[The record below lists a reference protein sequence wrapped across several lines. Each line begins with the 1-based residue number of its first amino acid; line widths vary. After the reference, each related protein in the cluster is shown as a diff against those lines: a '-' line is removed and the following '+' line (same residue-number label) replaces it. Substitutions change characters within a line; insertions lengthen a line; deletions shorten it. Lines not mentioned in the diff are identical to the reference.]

1 MFDFGTPWWEIIVRS
16 TVVYL
21 AVVIGFRL
29 SGKRQIGQMT
39 PFDLVVILLIA
50 NAVQNAMV
58 GPDVSLAGGL
68 VSAATLLAISFG
80 VAELRERSSRFERLV
95 QGQPV
100 LLVIDGEVLW
110 RNMRKER
117 IDQADLDQ
125 AIREHGVDGL
135 ENVKLGVLDV
145 TGTISIVPKSSETLT
160 TQRRFGKRRTSQ

>member
-21 AVVIGFRL
+21 AVVFGFRL

>member
-1 MFDFGTPWWEIIVRS
+1 MFDFGTPWWGIILRT

-29 SGKRQIGQMT
+29 SGKRHIGQMA
-39 PFDLVVILLIA
+39 PLDLVVILLIA

-58 GPDVSLAGGL
+58 GPDVSLGGGL

-80 VAELRERSSRFERLV
+80 VSELRERSGRFERLV

-100 LLVIDGEVLW
+100 LLVNDGAVLW

-135 ENVKLGVLDV
+135 ENVKLAVLDV
-145 TGTISIVPKSSETLT
+145 TGTISIVPQSSETLR
-160 TQRRFGKRRTSQ
+160 TQQRFGKRRSSE